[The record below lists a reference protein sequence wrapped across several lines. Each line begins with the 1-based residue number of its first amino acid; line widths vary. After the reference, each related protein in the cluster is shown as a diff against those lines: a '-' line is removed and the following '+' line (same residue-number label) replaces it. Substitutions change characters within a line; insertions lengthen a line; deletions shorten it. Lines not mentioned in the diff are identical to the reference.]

1 MPQSILI
8 RGARQLLTLR
18 GTANPPPGPRRGIQL
33 SELSIIPDG
42 AVLINHGIIQCV
54 GPTRRLDNLAG
65 AKKAKVIDA
74 TGMIVMPGFIDC
86 DCRLFPSAPLK
97 PAVSASKRK
106 DALLHKIA
114 HAARCGTLARELQ
127 IGPGLVGL
135 DELKW
140 LDNCAMNTI
149 STYVPEKLSRKDIAP
164 MLKKTQFQ
172 FLEIPS
178 RHQRWTGDDSQS
190 WLEQAA
196 NLGCLMKARAT
207 NMESCQNLPVQQICW
222 EGEAGREDIQWA
234 ATQDWVL
241 SGSPMQALEQG
252 GGNPQWRAML
262 DSGVALALATGA
274 SSRIAGAVS
283 MQLIL
288 ALACTQMGL
297 NIAEAITATT
307 MNAAYAMGIQDI
319 TGSIE
324 PGKRA
329 DLLILDV
336 PDYREIPY
344 HLGINLIS
352 KVILHGKIL
361 FQQPELEWLGA

>member
-18 GTANPPPGPRRGIQL
+18 GTENPPTGPRRGTQL
-33 SELSIIPDG
+33 AELSIISDG
-42 AVLINHGIIQCV
+42 ALLINRGIIQCV

-86 DCRLFPSAPLK
+86 DCRLFSSASLK
-97 PAVSASKRK
+97 HMVPASKRK
-106 DALLHKIA
+106 DMLLHKIA
-114 HAARCGTLARELQ
+114 HAARCGTLATELQ
-127 IGPGLVGL
+127 IGPGLGGL

-140 LDNCAMNTI
+140 LDNCGMNTI
-149 STYVPEKLSRKDIAP
+149 STYVPEKLSRKDLAP
-164 MLKKTQFQ
+164 VLKRNQYQ

-178 RHQRWTGDDSQS
+178 SGHRWTSDESQS

-207 NMESCQNLPVQQICW
+207 NMESCYNLPVQQLCW
-222 EGEAGREDIQWA
+222 EGEASNKDIQWA

-241 SGSPMQALEQG
+241 TGSAIQG
-252 GGNPQWRAML
+252 FAKAGGSPQWRAML
-262 DSGVALALATGA
+262 DSGVALALATG
-274 SSRIAGAVS
+274 SGSRIDGAVN
-283 MQLIL
+283 MQLVL
-288 ALACTQMGL
+288 TLACAQMGL
-297 NIAEAITATT
+297 NIAEAISATT
-307 MNAAYAMGIQDI
+307 INAAYAMGIQGI
-319 TGSIE
+319 TGSLE

-336 PDYREIPY
+336 PDYHEIPY